1 MPVSMDT
8 NTAIGIHTLACLHMA
23 AGPGPGTIAAAHM
36 DINLMAMADTGSTA
50 MACIDNLQ
58 HRCARNTGTMIHKD
72 FPGGLI
78 DLPFVQQR
86 MPAMK
91 KMLSLAA
98 VALLLSGCA
107 VYQDGYYDDGYKK
120 PHPHGCPPGQAKK
133 GNC

>member
-1 MPVSMDT
+1 MSMDT
-8 NTAIGIHTLACLHMA
+8 NTATAIHALASLHMA
-23 AGPGPGTIAAAHM
+23 AGPGPGTIAATHM
-36 DINLMAMADTGSTA
+36 DINLMAMADTGTTA
-50 MACIDNLQ
+50 TACIDSLQ
-58 HRCARNTGTMIHKD
+58 RRCARNTGTMIHKD